1 MLFCILETL
10 LRGLKYP
17 TPTPPPVPP
26 CLPLHVTVSLPSDGN
41 QFSSFL
47 TSFYLSPL
55 SILSQ
60 KNLPVNF
67 QTKHKFKKF

>member
-10 LRGLKYP
+10 LHGLKYP
-17 TPTPPPVPP
+17 TPHPHHPVPP

-47 TSFYLSPL
+47 ISFYLSPL

-60 KNLPVNF
+60 KNLPINF
-67 QTKHKFKKF
+67 QTKHKF